1 MNTSPTKSPLSLNLA
16 LWLGYVAFVV
26 YGSLVPLDFRALPI
40 EQAWSIFQRIPMLTL
55 GVESRADWIANG
67 VLYLPVGFLTVHL
80 LIQQFPAKARPLLLV
95 LAGLFSFI
103 LAGAVEFA
111 QIFFPPRTVS
121 LNDLLAEN
129 LGSLIG
135 LLLATSY
142 SARLKTLLHALF
154 FMPNRLLLHLFEA
167 YFIVYVA
174 FSLFPYD
181 ILISGDELAHKLN
194 SSDWGWLLAGEARG
208 GYLLALKLAS
218 EILMTLPIGLYL
230 GYRSLSAARR
240 PATFGQ
246 TILLG
251 VLLGTL
257 LEIAQF
263 FIATGVSQGV
273 SVLTRTA
280 GICAGLALWKNRA
293 RGSPERT
300 GDFLRRHALLLGSIY
315 VPALLLAN
323 GWFMTSWRGIDYAV
337 DQLNELHFLPFYYHY
352 FTSEAN
358 ALVSLVF
365 VCLTY
370 LPVGLQTLAMRGKPR
385 HAFFLACFAALIVET
400 GKLFLQGMR
409 PDPTNILIGSLT
421 AWGVVSLGRKLILAT
436 PSSAPGD
443 KETERAPH
451 RARDETTTTGMQPP
465 GIVQDL
471 HPHPGAEYQPVK
483 AQRHVVPATSTG
495 NRNRTAL
502 LFLIPAL
509 AFAAYWAATFPTQPL
524 ALFLLLA
531 VCAAVSWHRPL
542 LIVAIIPAALPILD
556 LAPWSGRFYLD
567 EFDLLLLISL
577 AIGYARVRP
586 VTRASLGSSA
596 AFTLAWWLLGLSFI
610 ASACIALIP
619 WKTPEANSFISYY
632 SSFNA
637 LRIAKGVL
645 WAWLGYGL
653 LRRMAAS
660 GMNVQRTFMH
670 GMTAGLGFTVAVVF
684 WERIAFSGLF
694 NFGSDYRITGPFS
707 AMHTGGAYIECFL
720 AVAVPYLTILII
732 KSRNGLVRIA
742 GSVFMLA
749 TCYAL
754 MVTFSRNGYL
764 AFGISL
770 FIILFFTT
778 FKSGHWPKRLL
789 FAATLTA
796 AMVAV
801 SIPIFTG
808 KFAQSRMA
816 RVDKDLVV
824 RQKHWEDALDI
835 RTPGW
840 LTTLLGMGLGRFPE
854 SHYLLSREG
863 GQSGTYQLK
872 SEEDNTYL
880 RLVSGN
886 SIYFEQLVSV
896 APRQTYLLSLDVRAS
911 RPNVNI
917 TTPICE
923 KWLLTSYNCNW
934 KTMSIGKE
942 AGVWRRLEARI
953 NTDQLIQSP
962 WYSRRPIKFS
972 LYNSNSRTTLDID
985 NVRLETLYGENLL
998 RNSDFSQG
1006 IDHWFFSADSHL
1018 QWHAK
1023 SLPVAVLF
1031 DQGWFGLFAFGLFS
1045 LVGIWRGTR
1054 LAWQGNLHAAAALA
1068 AFIGFL
1074 VVGLFDT
1081 LIDAPRFLFLFLL
1094 LGVFCSLDKTPT
1106 AGISIKNAMR
1116 NG

>member
-1 MNTSPTKSPLSLNLA
+1 MNTHPTKSPLPLNLA

-40 EQAWSIFQRIPMLTL
+40 EQAWSIFQRTPMLTL

-67 VLYLPVGFLTVHL
+67 VLYLPVGFLTAHL
-80 LIQQFPAKARPLLLV
+80 LVQQFPGEARPLLLV
-95 LAGLFSFI
+95 LAGLFFFI
-103 LAGAVEFA
+103 LAGTVEFA

-129 LGSLIG
+129 LGSLLG
-135 LLLATSY
+135 LLLATNY
-142 SARLKTLLHALF
+142 SARFKTLLHALF
-154 FMPNRLLLHLFEA
+154 FMPDRLLLHLFEA
-167 YFIVYVA
+167 YFFVYVA

-181 ILISGDELAHKLN
+181 ILISSNELAHKLN
-194 SSDWGWLLAGEARG
+194 SSDWGWLLAGEAHSS
-208 GYLLALKLAS
+208 YLIVLKLAS
-218 EILMTLPIGLYL
+218 ETLMTLPIGLYL
-230 GYRSLSAARR
+230 GYRSVSSARR
-240 PATFGQ
+240 PATFGYAV
-246 TILLG
+246 LLG
-251 VLLGTL
+251 VLLGAL

-263 FIATGVSQGV
+263 FIATGVSQGL

-280 GICAGLALWKNRA
+280 GICAGLALWKNRS
-293 RGSPERT
+293 RWSPEITRA
-300 GDFLRRHALLLGSIY
+300 FLRRHALPLGSIY

-323 GWFMTSWRGIDYAV
+323 GWFLCPWRGIDYAV
-337 DQLNELHFLPFYYHY
+337 DQLDKLHFLPFYYHY

-370 LPVGLQTLAMRGKPR
+370 LPIGLQTLAMRGTPR
-385 HAFFLACFAALIVET
+385 HAFFLACFAAVIVEA

-421 AWGVVSLGRKLILAT
+421 AWGIVSLGRRLIEAT

-443 KETERAPH
+443 KETDSTPH
-451 RARDETTTTGMQPP
+451 RPQDETASTPGLQP
-465 GIVQDL
+465 GIARNLPPSQ
-471 HPHPGAEYQPVK
+471 GAEFELVK
-483 AQRHVVPATSTG
+483 ARRHAVSVKPVGSSS
-495 NRNRTAL
+495 RTML
-502 LFLIPAL
+502 FFLIPSL
-509 AFAAYWAATFPTQPL
+509 AFAAYWSVTFPTQPL

-542 LIVAIIPAALPILD
+542 LIAAIIPASLPILD

-567 EFDLLLLISL
+567 EFDLLLLVSL
-577 AIGYARVRP
+577 AIGYACVQP
-586 VTRASLGSSA
+586 APRASGGSSA
-596 AFTLAWWLLGLSFI
+596 AFTMAWWLLGLSFI
-610 ASACIALIP
+610 ASTCIALIP
-619 WKTPEANSFISYY
+619 WKMPEANSFISYY

-637 LRIAKGVL
+637 LRITKGIL

-653 LRRMAAS
+653 LRRMIAS

-720 AVAVPYLTILII
+720 AVAAPYLTILII
-732 KSRNGLVRIA
+732 KSRNWLVRIA
-742 GSVFMLA
+742 GSFFMLA

-770 FIILFFTT
+770 LIILFFAT

-808 KFAQSRMA
+808 KFAQSRIAM
-816 RVDKDLVV
+816 VDKDLVV

-835 RTPGW
+835 RSPNW
-840 LTTLLGMGLGRFPE
+840 LATLFGMGLGRYPE

-886 SIYFEQLVSV
+886 SIYFEQLVPV
-896 APRQTYLLSLDVRAS
+896 ERRQTYLLSLDVRAS

-917 TTPICE
+917 TTPVCE

-934 KTMSIGKE
+934 NTMNIGKE
-942 AGVWRRLEARI
+942 AGVWRHLEARI
-953 NTDQLIQSP
+953 KTDQLIQSP

-972 LYNSNSRTTLDID
+972 LYDSNSMTTLDID

-998 RNSDFSQG
+998 RNGDFSKG

-1045 LVGIWRGTR
+1045 ILAIGHGAR
-1054 LAWQGNLHAAAALA
+1054 LAWRGNLHAAAALA

-1094 LGVFCSLDKTPT
+1094 LGVFCSLDKTRT
-1106 AGISIKNAMR
+1106 TEISIK
-1116 NG
+1116 